1 MSAKTFFEI
10 INNGKTD
17 SVKKNLTPQEGQPK
31 DGISSTFWFNNKA
44 EEDPWLPNLVCVFL
58 HLFIK
63 NYNFWHIM
71 LYLLLRY
78 YMFKLYVYN

>member
-31 DGISSTFWFNNKA
+31 DGMSSTFWFDNKA

-63 NYNFWHIM
+63 NYKF
-71 LYLLLRY
+71 LAY
-78 YMFKLYVYN
+78 YVIFIVKILYVQIVCV